1 MRKYGLP
8 LLILFVSSFLLEIIR
23 QYVYVSFKA
32 GFLTVILAI
41 LLFAFGAS
49 LNDHRKTRG
58 DTWLKK
64 MIFMFIFVIF
74 VLLQMRVVHFD
85 FIDIAFSTIG
95 FTDVIYQ
102 MMYIYLGYVFFS

>member
-1 MRKYGLP
+1 MKKYGLP
-8 LLILFVSSFLLEIIR
+8 FLIIIISAFISEMIR
-23 QYVYVSFKA
+23 QYVYFSFKA
-32 GFLTVILAI
+32 GFLAVVLAI

-64 MIFMFIFVIF
+64 MIIMFLFVVF
-74 VLLQMRVVHFD
+74 VLLQLRVVHFD

-95 FTDVIYQ
+95 FTDMIYY
-102 MMYIYLGYVFFS
+102 MMYVYLGYVFFS